1 MRSNQIV
8 SSTVLLLVIALVTL
22 ARAQYHH
29 PSQFRSQAVVNAG
42 FIPSLPQE
50 DEDKVDD
57 STPSGAI
64 NYRQSAPAYEYEEEE
79 EEQRPTVPNQIR
91 RQQPFLQ
98 PQRPQ
103 QQQQPIRQQPGSQ
116 ASKNRFEDELEPEE
130 PDRLALALEK
140 STFQCEGRT
149 GYYADESVSCEVFHY
164 CHENQKHSWVCP
176 EGFQFHQVHLICM
189 PPSNDNACQQS
200 SKYHIVNDFLYK
212 PINVEEHQTRPNV
225 TLRYSERYYPEDI
238 YRDER
243 PEDDEEEEQQFR
255 SREFRQR
262 TPIQVGIRKSTQN
275 TTPTYRQSTQQPSVY
290 RSPDDINISLQ
301 QRRPQIVFQPT
312 TSRYEDEDYNYEKR
326 K

>member
-1 MRSNQIV
+1 MFSLENLHPIDYYCCRSNQIV

-42 FIPSLPQE
+42 FIPSIPQE

-64 NYRQSAPAYEYEEEE
+64 NYRQSAPAYEYDEEE

-116 ASKNRFEDELEPEE
+116 PSKNRFEDELEPEE

-149 GYYADESVSCEVFHY
+149 GY
-164 CHENQKHSWVCP
+164 
-176 EGFQFHQVHLICM
+176 
-189 PPSNDNACQQS
+189 
-200 SKYHIVNDFLYK
+200 
-212 PINVEEHQTRPNV
+212 
-225 TLRYSERYYPEDI
+225 
-238 YRDER
+238 
-243 PEDDEEEEQQFR
+243 
-255 SREFRQR
+255 
-262 TPIQVGIRKSTQN
+262 
-275 TTPTYRQSTQQPSVY
+275 VY
-290 RSPDDINISLQ
+290 VLNISIKFIINRHFFGRLKEQ
-301 QRRPQIVFQPT
+301 SVFQ
-312 TSRYEDEDYNYEKR
+312 
-326 K
+326 